1 MTKKEYM
8 KPVIEFDELDMS
20 EQLLVMSVTTTGLG
34 ETGSDNLVQD
44 ETSGDS
50 WGEALGRRGTWDDGE

>member
-1 MTKKEYM
+1 MIKKVFM

-34 ETGSDNLVQD
+34 DGEGLTQD

-50 WGEALGRRGTWDDGE
+50 WGEALGRRSAWDEE